1 MKTKISGI
9 RVQRWQP
16 SGGEGNGDSSTQPT
30 PPPKPENEDIWSD
43 PPEERNQD
51 GTPKEEEGE
60 GTQELQTPIEPIAK
74 KGPASIGEILPAGS
88 LGGDKGG
95 KITAEERADEM
106 ERKAQSDPGNMPG
119 GVKRAFQRMKEPQ
132 VDWKTEL
139 SRYID
144 DTVTKTNY
152 TLPSR
157 RFLARGEAQYGY
169 KTTQEDMGTVV
180 VAIDTSGSINRSM
193 IEQFL
198 GEVQSIM
205 DSYSPQ
211 KLVILYCD
219 TTVYEPDI
227 LEPGDKPDFSKIA
240 GGGGTNFWPPF
251 EWVEKNLIDEGTIPS
266 VFIYFTDGEAS
277 FPNPLD
283 YQIESYEDKCIWVFL
298 TFDGIP
304 YPYPQPFGER
314 IDIALANKSIKRI

>member
-9 RVQRWQP
+9 RIQKWQP
-16 SGGEGNGDSSTQPT
+16 QEKGEGGEGGATTT
-30 PPPKPENEDIWSD
+30 PPPLKPENEDIWSD
-43 PPEERNQD
+43 PPEKRD
-51 GTPKEEEGE
+51 SKGKPEEGE
-60 GTQELQTPIEPIAK
+60 DDEKIDVEGGT
-74 KGPASIGEILPAGS
+74 GPASIGEVLPAGF
-88 LGGDKGG
+88 LGEDKGE
-95 KITAEERADEM
+95 KISGEQRAEEM
-106 ERKAQSDPGNMPG
+106 ERKSQSDPGNMPG
-119 GVKRAFQRMKEPQ
+119 GVRRAFQRMKEPQ

-144 DTVTKTNY
+144 DSVTKTKY

-157 RFLARGEAQYGY
+157 RFLGRGEAQYGY

-180 VAIDTSGSINRSM
+180 VAVDTSGSISRSM

-205 DSYSPQ
+205 DSYSLQ

-227 LEPGDKPDFSKIA
+227 LEPGDKPDFNKIA

-251 EWVEKNLIDEGTIPS
+251 EWTEKNLIDEGIIPS

-298 TFDGIP
+298 TFNGMP
-304 YPYPQPFGER
+304 YPHPQPFGER
-314 IDIALANKSIKRI
+314 IDIALSNKSIKRI